1 LSLVLKPMPQM
12 MTIKEL
18 AEYLRLHVTTV
29 RKYAA
34 QCRIPGVRIGKIWRF
49 DKNTIDEWI
58 GWDQNKSG
66 VREGEQVSNIFMRPK
81 G

>member
-1 LSLVLKPMPQM
+1 MPQM
-12 MTIKEL
+12 MTIREL

-34 QCRIPGVRIGKIWRF
+34 QCRIPGIQIGKIWRF
-49 DKNTIDEWI
+49 DKNTIVEWI
-58 GWDQNKSG
+58 GKDQKKSSG
-66 VREGEQVSNIFMRPK
+66 QEDEQVSGIFMRPK